1 MLNKKRLTLI
11 LLAVIIAFGF
21 SVRTYH
27 IGQSFFQCEMRSII
41 SGFRL
46 HLLDFFNL
54 SAHLT
59 ENFFKSFLGDI
70 VGTRYIIFTYLAS
83 GLYDILGIPYSEFWI
98 FFIYA
103 FLGTLSIALVYCI
116 GRKLADDRVGLI
128 AAALFTVNEYLIF
141 MSRNDDGSIT
151 IPFFVAL
158 FHLLFLAYLKKPDWL
173 LTLFF
178 GIIMALMS
186 TMETLAMI
194 PLIAI
199 YQFVLP
205 YDGKKL
211 LTLKNACLWLPTL
224 LTVCLNYYI
233 FLRIGISNLGLF
245 GYMQLNYSGRVNFST
260 LFPVIGKV
268 LTTYA
273 THYFHPIVFI
283 LTLFI
288 FMTLLVKHKFR
299 FPNFAIRFS
308 FIGVLY
314 FFFLFIYVSSTLGRH
329 IYLADVSNII
339 FFSAVW
345 VTAIHELI
353 RSLTPR
359 LSSLLKTASYSLIC
373 LLILYQGSQVALVA
387 WKRPILIHPFKSVGY
402 YVREYGKNEAVYNLW
417 DCHNICHHQFC
428 EYYYGKQLM
437 NPIYSGSP
445 RRIFCIGNQGTIEET
460 LRRYHL
466 SDFAFYINVKYYYHL
481 YKDGRKDILYIENE
495 ESKRRLEE
503 LKRLGLKKVAVIRH
517 VDEILAEIYS
527 RKKTP
532 YMDLEVT
539 EYDKLWDKK
548 FANIAN
554 LLEGKWVGI
563 TSTWGE
569 RFSHATGF

>member
-1 MLNKKRLTLI
+1 MAI
-11 LLAVIIAFGF
+11 VAFGF
-21 SVRTYH
+21 FVRIYH
-27 IGQSFFQCEMRSII
+27 VGQGFFQCETRSII

-83 GLYDILGIPYSEFWI
+83 GLYDIFGIPYSEFWI
-98 FFIYA
+98 IFIYV
-103 FLGTLSIALVYCI
+103 FLGTLSIAMIYWI
-116 GRKLADDRVGLI
+116 GKKLANDRVGLI
-128 AAALFTVNEYLIF
+128 AAALFSINEYLIF
-141 MSRNDDGSIT
+141 MSRNDDGSAT

-158 FHLLFLAYLKKPDWL
+158 FHLVFLSYLKKPTWL
-173 LTLFF
+173 LTFLL
-178 GIIMALMS
+178 GVVMAMMS
-186 TMETLAMI
+186 TMETLAMM

-199 YQFVLP
+199 YQFILP
-205 YDGKKL
+205 YERKGSFKENILGSLRKF
-211 LTLKNACLWLPTL
+211 LTSRNACLWLPTL
-224 LTVCLNYYI
+224 FMLCVNYYI
-233 FLRIGISNLGLF
+233 FLRIGVSNLGLF
-245 GYMQLNYSGRVNFST
+245 GYMRLNYSGRVNFST

-288 FMTLLVKHKFR
+288 FITLLVKHKFR

-314 FFFLFIYVSSTLGRH
+314 FFFLFVYVSSAEGRH

-353 RSLTPR
+353 RSLKPR
-359 LSSLLKTASYSLIC
+359 LSFLLKTVSYSLIC
-373 LLILYQGSQVALVA
+373 LLILYEGSQAALEA
-387 WKRPILIHPFKSVGY
+387 WKIPILIHPFKAVGY
-402 YVREYGKNEAVYNLW
+402 YVREYGKNEPVYNLW
-417 DCHNICHHQFC
+417 DCHNICYHQFC

-445 RRIFCIGNQGTIEET
+445 RRIFCLGNRGTVEET
-460 LRRYHL
+460 LQRYNL
-466 SDFAFYINVKYYYHL
+466 SDFAFYINVKYLYHI
-481 YKDGRKDILYIENE
+481 YNDGKKNILYIENE
-495 ESKRRLEE
+495 ESKKRLEE
-503 LKRLGLKKVAVIRH
+503 LKQSGLKKVAVIRH
-517 VDEILAEIYS
+517 ADEILAEIYS
-527 RKKTP
+527 RRNTP
-532 YMDLEVT
+532 YLDLEV
-539 EYDKLWDKK
+539 DKYNQLWDKK
-548 FANIAN
+548 FANIEN

-569 RFSHATGF
+569 RFDHETGF